1 LSPLGVLDQIKTLC
15 EQGDYEFLQHKPDG
29 GYHAHRD
36 FAKQVRDAWLEELDG
51 EVRQSTGLVEESQY
65 RELFDKY
72 VTHVS
77 LWLKGERYR
86 DPMTGEPVDPDQTL
100 LKRVEKILDARAPEE
115 FRRNLIS
122 MIAAYAIDHPGQQVD
137 HDRIFGRYLE
147 RMRNAY
153 FEERRGQIAGMIR
166 DMIASLQG
174 DAETAAHAVYVASG
188 GSDEQ
193 GQSQAPTLDREAR
206 ERALQ
211 GIARLKSYGYCENCA
226 RASLGELL
234 EERYA

>member
-1 LSPLGVLDQIKTLC
+1 VLDQIKTLC

-36 FAKQVRDAWLEELDG
+36 FLKQVRDAWLDELDG
-51 EVRQSTGLVEESQY
+51 EVRRSTGLVEESQY
-65 RELFDKY
+65 RDLFDKY

-122 MIAAYAIDHPGQQVD
+122 MIAAYAIDHPGEAID
-137 HDRIFGRYLE
+137 HGQIFARYLE

-153 FEERRGQIAGMIR
+153 FEEHRGQIAAMIR
-166 DMIASLQG
+166 DMISALQA
-174 DAETAAHAVYVASG
+174 DADTAARAA
-188 GSDEQ
+188 GSDGE
-193 GQSQAPTLDREAR
+193 SHAPPPLDGEAR
-206 ERALQ
+206 ERAYQ
-211 GIARLKSYGYCENCA
+211 GIGRLKSYGYCEHCA

-234 EERYA
+234 EERYG